1 MFVLDGAARDGRPT
15 PVPAALRKGTDM
27 RAFRSFGIALAIA
40 LAPAVQAQSLTAR
53 AGSNGLG
60 AEIGVGL
67 GAMFGVRANLLGG
80 SLSRDEVRSGV
91 RYEGT
96 LKLGNGSVLMDV
108 HPFAGAFRL
117 SAGAVFSNNR
127 LDANGRA
134 DGGSIDI
141 NGVAYPA
148 DAVGSLQA
156 AVRWDRTNPYLG
168 LGWGAV
174 PKASSGLFFSADLGA
189 FYMRPMTMLTGTCG
203 AALPAPVCT
212 QLQADI
218 RAEEQQLRDD
228 LNKYKLYPVLSIG
241 VGYRF

>member
-1 MFVLDGAARDGRPT
+1 
-15 PVPAALRKGTDM
+15 VPSLCEETIMRGLKGI
-27 RAFRSFGIALAIA
+27 GIALAMT
-40 LAPAVQAQSLTAR
+40 LASATQAQSLTAR

-67 GAMFGVRANLLGG
+67 GSMVGLRANLLGG
-80 SLSRDEVRSGV
+80 SISRDEVRSGV

-96 LKLGNGSVLMDV
+96 LKLGNGSLLMDV

-117 SAGAVFSNNR
+117 SAGAVFNNNR

-141 NGVAYPA
+141 NGVSYPS

-168 LGWGAV
+168 LGWGAA
-174 PKASSGLFFSADLGA
+174 PPSSAGFFFSADLGA
-189 FYMRPMTMLTGTCG
+189 FYMRPTATLTGTCG
-203 AALPAPVCT
+203 TALPAAACT

-218 RAEEQQLRDD
+218 RAEEQQFRDD
-228 LNKYKLYPVLSIG
+228 VNKYKLYPVLSIG